1 MMAQQ
6 FLKNEHCLERF
17 ISEFLDLRA
26 NEQAVSF
33 VDVLPLLPSDLNST
47 WLSGSPGKVSLCG
60 HPPPSEP

>member
-1 MMAQQ
+1 MAQQ

-26 NEQAVSF
+26 NEQAVSS

-47 WLSGSPGKVSLCG
+47 
-60 HPPPSEP
+60 